1 VAAAPLMPVAALI
14 EDDDFFRW
22 GADDAPVGTSMV
34 VTYGFMAAVPSY
46 ETRSA
51 RPNFLAFDEAKKAS
65 ARTALDIWPSIS
77 GLAFVEVAPGYG
89 QIRFVLHDFAPTEY
103 SGFAGYAYLS
113 AAARDLTRFMATRA
127 MTASGADLVATF
139 CSAMV
144 TARMGMTSWKVGRE
158 SM

>member
-1 VAAAPLMPVAALI
+1 M
-14 EDDDFFRW
+14 
-22 GADDAPVGTSMV
+22 TSSAGER
-34 VTYGFMAAVPSY
+34 TTP
-46 ETRSA
+46 RSA

-65 ARTALDIWPSIS
+65 ARAALDIWASIT

-89 QIRFVLHDFAPTEY
+89 QIRFDLHDFAPTEY

-127 MTASGADLVATF
+127 MTASGGDLVATF
-139 CSAMV
+139 CSTMV